1 VWDLEEVE
9 ERLAKRMKRTYLDV
23 SEFASTRKCDWRTAA
38 MCIALGRISKAY
50 SERGI
55 FP

>member
-1 VWDLEEVE
+1 
-9 ERLAKRMKRTYLDV
+9 MKRTYLAV
-23 SEFASTRKCDWRTAA
+23 SEYAATRKCDWRTAA
-38 MCIALGRISKAY
+38 MCIALGRLAKPY